1 MLIKTLVVGMMQN
14 NCYII
19 TDEDTMK
26 CAIIDPG
33 AESGT
38 ILDYIESNKL
48 KPEAVFITHGH
59 FDHSMALEAILE
71 AINIPVYINKLE
83 VKRSGERE
91 RHLIDEYKNMKYCKD
106 GDVIFIGNLEFKI
119 IDTPGHSPGSITI
132 MCNDALFTGD
142 TLFHGDCGRTDL
154 EGGSRE
160 TILGSLKLLAE
171 LEGDFEVY
179 PGHEEATTLSAER
192 NNNLDMRIATGD
204 IT

>member
-1 MLIKTLVVGMMQN
+1 MLIKTLTVGMMQN
-14 NCYII
+14 NCYVV
-19 TDEDTMK
+19 TDEETMK

-33 AESGT
+33 AESNT

-48 KPEAVFITHGH
+48 KPEAIIITHGH
-59 FDHSMALEAILE
+59 FDHSMALEAVLE
-71 AINIPVYINKLE
+71 VINVPVYINKKE
-83 VKRSGERE
+83 VNRGGERQ
-91 RHLIDEYKNMKYCKD
+91 RHLLEEDKNMKYCKD
-106 GDVIFIGNLEFKI
+106 GDIIKIGNLELKI

-132 MCNDALFTGD
+132 ICNDALFTGD

-154 EGGSRE
+154 EGGCRD
-160 TILGSLKLLAE
+160 TILLSLQRLAG

-179 PGHEEATTLSAER
+179 PGHEESTTLEMER

>member
-14 NCYII
+14 NCYIV

-59 FDHSMALEAILE
+59 FDHSMALEAIVE

-106 GDVIFIGNLEFKI
+106 GDTIFIGNLEFKI

-160 TILGSLKLLAE
+160 TILRSLKLLAG

-179 PGHEEATTLSAER
+179 PGHEESTTLNSER